1 MQQRSDCGAPL
12 CSATPSLQSELLEH
26 EPANF
31 HSPNPVYTRLALK
44 LSPTGIWAPSIMESM
59 GGNRNRT
66 RHCSAALRCRIAI
79 HFGLSLIH
87 LRQRGV
93 NHLVRSPRI
102 RFESDQPEPR
112 STSVGELVQVYT
124 IGNDI
129 CAISEISVGTHK
141 ATK

>member
-1 MQQRSDCGAPL
+1 M
-12 CSATPSLQSELLEH
+12 
-26 EPANF
+26 
-31 HSPNPVYTRLALK
+31 
-44 LSPTGIWAPSIMESM
+44 
-59 GGNRNRT
+59 
-66 RHCSAALRCRIAI
+66 
-79 HFGLSLIH
+79 
-87 LRQRGV
+87 

-141 ATK
+141 GHEVTIYVRESDDWEIHTDYAN